1 MISLFFRLKETIV
14 FELGYY
20 CNIFIHYLHYVMHFI
35 IGLDHTKIKLPLSSK
50 NKCLKITT
58 TRSTPIHL
66 LYVTLFALFHSN
78 VRMKKTKR

>member
-1 MISLFFRLKETIV
+1 MISLFFR
-14 FELGYY
+14 FEEKMFSNNYGRLL
-20 CNIFIHYLHYVMHFI
+20 CFI

-78 VRMKKTKR
+78 VRMKKT